1 MEGFLMK
8 SRIMLAVAL
17 LSLTAVA
24 QASSSPCSEKEQSI
38 LKEISYAEQHGND
51 YRLSGLK
58 KALSEVRAHCND
70 DQVRADHR
78 KDIAEKREEVAE
90 RQAELDEAKR
100 KGDPEKIAKRERKLA
115 EEVSELKALE
125 AREY

>member
-1 MEGFLMK
+1 MK

-17 LSLTAVA
+17 FSLTAVA
-24 QASSSPCSEKEQSI
+24 QASSSPCREKEQSI
-38 LKEISYAEQHGND
+38 LKEINHAGQHDNE

-58 KALSEVRAHCND
+58 KALNEVRAHCD
-70 DQVRADHR
+70 DDRVRAEHR
-78 KDIAEKREEVAE
+78 KEIAEKRGDVAE
-90 RQAELDEAKR
+90 RRADLEEAKR
-100 KGDPEKIAKRERKLA
+100 EGDPEKIAKRERKLA